1 MINQD
6 NHAMNSGF
14 DMLHTEMD
22 AGFDMLRA
30 NMDAQFAS
38 LRAEMSEHFNKV
50 YVLIEELQRETNA
63 LLIKLATANTL
74 SMVVLLSI
82 DRWSR

>member
-1 MINQD
+1 MINHD
-6 NHAMNSGF
+6 NHAINS
-14 DMLHTEMD
+14 
-22 AGFDMLRA
+22 GFDMLRA

-74 SMVVLLSI
+74 IMVVLLSI